1 MSILKTKNIDFI
13 VAPYESDSQLAK
25 LKFLGIVDAVVTE
38 DSDLLV
44 YGINTI
50 FKLTEEGE
58 CDYIDLSKCS
68 PEEVGSESLRKFI
81 EME

>member
-25 LKFLGIVDAVVTE
+25 LKFLGLVDAVVTE

-58 CDYIDLSKCS
+58 CDYIDLSKCQA
-68 PEEVGSESLRKFI
+68 EEIGS
-81 EME
+81 